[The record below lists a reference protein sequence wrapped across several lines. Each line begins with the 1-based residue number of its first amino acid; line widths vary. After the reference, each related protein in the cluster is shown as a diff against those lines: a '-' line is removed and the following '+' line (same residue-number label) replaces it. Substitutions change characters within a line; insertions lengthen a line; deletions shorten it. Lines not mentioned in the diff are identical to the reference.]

1 VRPHSGR
8 AGERSRSST
17 CSHAARPVTRY
28 DLAFVSRQLTSDG
41 ALGLFADR
49 LLTIEL
55 PDLPQP
61 ARDQAVMFVCRRA
74 NQMPSP
80 LRIGLVLVCTGV
92 ALAQRIAGVDRTTR
106 ALQDSRLPLLGELPR
121 MVRSLA
127 FAYVWETWPDT
138 SPAGAPGPAQRGSA
152 A

>member
-1 VRPHSGR
+1 M
-8 AGERSRSST
+8 
-17 CSHAARPVTRY
+17 
-28 DLAFVSRQLTSDG
+28 SRQLTSDG

-61 ARDQAVMFVCRRA
+61 ARDQTVAFVCRRA

-80 LRIGLVLVCTGV
+80 LRIGLVLVCAGV
-92 ALAQRIAGVDRTTR
+92 ALAQRLAGVDRTTR

-121 MVRSLA
+121 MVRSLG

-138 SPAGAPGPAQRGSA
+138 SPAGAPSPAQQGSA